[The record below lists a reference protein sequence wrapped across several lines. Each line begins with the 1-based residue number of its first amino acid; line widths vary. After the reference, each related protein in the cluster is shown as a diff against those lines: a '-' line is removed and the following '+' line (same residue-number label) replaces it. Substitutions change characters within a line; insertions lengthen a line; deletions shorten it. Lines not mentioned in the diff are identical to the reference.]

1 MRKLLLTLT
10 ALIAFTGNAYADTI
24 KASVN
29 GLVCAFCATAIEK
42 TFMKQP
48 AVEAVKVDL
57 EHKLVTVTTVAQY
70 VSFLREP
77 DPVKKEAMR
86 QAIMTYNRDDV
97 IATRKLEEWLRDL

>member
-1 MRKLLLTLT
+1 MRKLLLTLA
-10 ALIAFTGNAYADTI
+10 ALIVFTSNAYADTI

-57 EHKLVTVTTVAQY
+57 EHKLVTVTTKEGQN
-70 VSFLREP
+70 LDDET
-77 DPVKKEAMR
+77 VKKLITDAGYS
-86 QAIMTYNRDDV
+86 ITD
-97 IATRKLEEWLRDL
+97 IAREDANGPAK